1 MKIRN
6 LAFAFCLLVSVSVQ
20 AQIGDHRNDLSIGL
34 NGGYIMSSIG
44 FTPKVTQSQHG
55 GITGGLSVRYVCEKY
70 FNTICSIYGELNYAQ
85 VGWKERIIDAEDKAV
100 INKVTGI
107 AEKYSRSM
115 SYVQIPIMA
124 HLAWGRE
131 KKGFQFFVQ
140 AGPQFGIFLSESTDM
155 NFDFAQRN
163 ISSRSSQVAA
173 QDTMSVE
180 KNFDYGIAAGAGM
193 EYSVPHVGHFLLE
206 GRYYYGLGNIYGS
219 SKRDFFSKSNIGNIV
234 IKLSYLFDISHTNKS
249 Q

>member
-6 LAFAFCLLVSVSVQ
+6 LAFSFCLLVSVSVQ

-34 NGGYIMSSIG
+34 NGGYIMSSVG

-55 GITGGLSVRYVCEKY
+55 GITGGLSMRYVCEKY

-85 VGWKERIIDAEDKAV
+85 VGWKERIIDAENKAV

-107 AEKYSRSM
+107 GEKYSRSM
-115 SYVQIPIMA
+115 SYIQIPIMA

-131 KKGFQFFVQ
+131 KSGFQFFVQ
-140 AGPQFGIFLSESTDM
+140 AGPQFGIFLNESTDM
-155 NFDFAQRN
+155 NFDFVQRN
-163 ISSRSSQVAA
+163 ISSRSSQIAA

-180 KNFDYGIAAGAGM
+180 KNLDYGIAAGAGM

-206 GRYYYGLGNIYGS
+206 GRYYYGLGNIYGN
-219 SKRDFFSKSNIGNIV
+219 SKRDFFSKSDIGNIV
-234 IKLSYLFDISHTNKS
+234 IKLSYLFDISHTNKFK
-249 Q
+249 